1 MNDDEQLVHYA
12 FPLDTFQRAAI
23 AELRAG
29 HSVLVAAPTGSG
41 KTVVAEHALAEA
53 LQAGERAFYTTPI
66 KALSNQ
72 KYRDLCERHG
82 SDAVGLLTGDNS
94 VNGDAPIVVMTT
106 EVLRNMIYAR
116 AAALHDLRYVVLD
129 EVHYLEDTY
138 RGPVWEE
145 VIVHLPR
152 HVRLVCLSATVSN
165 ANEVAEWI
173 TAVRGET
180 GVVVEHTRPV
190 QLVNLYCAADRTSD
204 RLHLLPTLVDNRPNP
219 EGHRFDAATDTRRTK
234 TRGRPRRPF
243 STPSRLDVVE
253 RLRDDDLLP
262 AIYFI
267 FSRAACDDA
276 MRMCVDAG
284 IRLTNADER
293 ARIREIVHGRT
304 AALSDSDLHVLGFDQ
319 WLLGLEMGVAAH
331 HAGMVPPFKETVEQL
346 FTEGLVKVVFATET
360 LALGINMPARTVV
373 IEKLTKFT
381 GDTHEFL
388 TSGQYTQL
396 TGRAGRR
403 GIDAVGHAVVLWS
416 PFVSFQQVA
425 DLASSRS
432 FVLRSAFRPTYNM
445 TANLVRR
452 YREDEAHRMLNL
464 SFAQFQTDGAVVRM
478 EVRLRRR
485 RREVEEW
492 LTMLTAMGTTRER
505 VEARRNE
512 LHAERDERTSA
523 GGAVSRPEQINELLS
538 RLRPGDVVAL
548 PDERAVVLSVAYRRA
563 GNVRI
568 RLVDGEARTLTIGA
582 EDLESAPAVV
592 ATIALPQP
600 FAPNSSSY
608 QREVAGRLRTIRARK
623 VAGKGPRDD
632 KPARRTRRGPYA
644 EELHV
649 LDQIERAEREIADID
664 ARVRAQSESL
674 AKRFDD
680 VLGLLRAWGFVD
692 GWRLGTKGEQLV
704 RIFHECDLPIAEA
717 LTRGVFD
724 DVDPPTLAGLASCF
738 TYEHRSPT
746 PPAPPWFP
754 SAAVRAKVEKLG
766 AIVDELNALE
776 VRRRIPATRGIDPTF
791 FALAHAWAA
800 GNSLETVLD
809 DEDVSGGDF
818 VRNIRQLVDL
828 LRQLAEAAAVPATAA
843 AARQAAEAIQRGVV
857 LASSVVEPSAG
868 PEPATDAAAGAPA
881 GRPATEPVAE
891 A

>member
-1 MNDDEQLVHYA
+1 MNRSPRRATAPEPEPRDDEPLVHYA
-12 FPLDTFQRAAI
+12 FPLDPFQRSAI
-23 AELRAG
+23 DALRAG

-53 LQAGERAFYTTPI
+53 RRAGRRAFYTTPI

-72 KYRDLCERHG
+72 KYHDLRARHG
-82 SDAVGLLTGDNS
+82 NDQVGLLTGDNS
-94 VNGDAPIVVMTT
+94 INGDAPIVVMTT

-116 AAALHDLRYVVLD
+116 AAALEHLQYVVLD

-180 GVVVEHTRPV
+180 EVIVEQTRPV

-204 RLHLLPTLVDNRPNP
+204 RLHLVPVLVDGRPNP
-219 EGHRFDAATDTRRTK
+219 EGHRFDASTDARRAR

-243 STPSRLDVVE
+243 STPSRLDVVD

-276 MRMCVDAG
+276 MRLCVDAG
-284 IRLTNADER
+284 IRLTTSDER
-293 ARIREIVHGRT
+293 ARIRDIVHART
-304 AALSDSDLHVLGFDQ
+304 AALSGSDLHVLGFDQ
-319 WLLGLEMGVAAH
+319 WLSGLEMGVAAH

-346 FTEGLVKVVFATET
+346 FAEGLVKVVFATET

-403 GIDAVGHAVVLWS
+403 GIDSLGHAVVLWS
-416 PFVSFQQVA
+416 PFVTFQQVA
-425 DLASSRS
+425 DLAASRS

-478 EVRLRRR
+478 EVRLHRR
-485 RREVEEW
+485 RRE
-492 LTMLTAMGTTRER
+492 LADLLASLSAMGTTRDR
-505 VEARRNE
+505 VEARRDESRALAARTERAIGAAEGDE
-512 LHAERDERTSA
+512 LNTE
-523 GGAVSRPEQINELLS
+523 LS

-548 PDERAVVLSVAYRRA
+548 ADQRAVVLSVAYRRA
-563 GNVRI
+563 GNVRV
-568 RLVDGEARTLTIGA
+568 RLVDANAQTHTVGA
-582 EDLESAPAVV
+582 DDLEVAPPV
-592 ATIALPQP
+592 IAEITLPMP
-600 FAPNSSSY
+600 FAPNSATY
-608 QREVAGRLRTIRARK
+608 QREVAAKLRTLRART
-623 VAGKGPRDD
+623 VAGRGPRSD
-632 KPARRTRRGPYA
+632 RQRTRRPRAAYA
-644 EELHV
+644 DQFHV

-664 ARVRAQSESL
+664 HRVRAQSESL
-674 AKRFDD
+674 ARRFDD
-680 VLGLLRAWGFVD
+680 VLGLLRAWGYVD
-692 GWRLGTKGEQLV
+692 GWSLTTKGAQLV
-704 RIFHECDLPIAEA
+704 RIFHECDLVIAEA
-717 LTRGVFD
+717 LARGLFD
-724 DVDPPTLAGLASCF
+724 GLDPATLAGLASCF

-746 PPAPPWFP
+746 PPMAPWFP
-754 SAAVRAKVEKLG
+754 SAAVRARVERLG
-766 AIVDELNALE
+766 SIVDELNLMEA
-776 VRRRIPATRGIDPTF
+776 RRRIPATRGVDPTF

-800 GNSLETVLD
+800 GDSLETVLD
-809 DEDVSGGDF
+809 DEEISGGDF
-818 VRNIRQLVDL
+818 VRNVRQLVDL
-828 LRQLAEAAAVPATAA
+828 LRQIAEAAPVAATAD
-843 AARQAAEAIQRGVV
+843 AARRAADAIQRGVV
-857 LASSVVEPSAG
+857 LASSVLELDTDVDPGGVEAS
-868 PEPATDAAAGAPA
+868 
-881 GRPATEPVAE
+881 V
-891 A
+891 